1 MEQLAFIYKDSLFS
15 AAVLAFIIGGVILID
30 YLRST
35 LAHRR
40 NLRALNA
47 LSHSYAQ
54 VELAFEVQQLLQK
67 EQENPL
73 EVLGFKTWLFL
84 AKHYA
89 KHGNSEQAI
98 KIYLALLPKYQNERI
113 ALLESLAKA
122 YIDLGYVQKA
132 RDILTEVLRIDPR
145 NTHALHSMVQVYETM
160 CEPQKALETLE
171 CLDALGESGLLDNYH
186 YLQMQI
192 LMQEDLG
199 LKDQSRAIL
208 KLGREQH
215 KLYKSALKHLKT
227 YHKALFLQEI
237 AQVTEGRA
245 LVDLLWDMEEGE
257 IAPYLAELH
266 PSVLEV
272 FIAKGYARGR
282 CETLE
287 LEVFRTLHADYHLD
301 LNFSYQCM
309 ACKSVSP
316 FESYRCLVCAK
327 IGPKEV
333 VLSLDKRTSDHKAS
347 NLN

>member
-40 NLRALNA
+40 NLKALNA

-301 LNFSYQCM
+301 LNFSYKCM

>member
-15 AAVLAFIIGGVILID
+15 VAILAFIIGGVILID
-30 YLRST
+30 YFRST

-73 EVLGFKTWLFL
+73 EVLGFKTWMFL

-89 KHGNSEQAI
+89 KHGSSEQAI

-132 RDILTEVLRIDPR
+132 RDILTEVLHIDPR

-160 CEPQKALETLE
+160 CAPQKALQTLE

-199 LKDQSRAIL
+199 LKEQSKAIL
-208 KLGREQH
+208 KLGKEQS
-215 KLYKSALKHLKT
+215 KLYKSALKHLQTHHKT
-227 YHKALFLQEI
+227 LFLQEI
-237 AQVTEGRA
+237 AQTTEGA
-245 LVDLLWDMEEGE
+245 SLIDLLWDIKEAE
-257 IAPYLAELH
+257 IAPYLGELH

-272 FIAKGYARGR
+272 FIAKGYVKGR
-282 CETLE
+282 CQTLE
-287 LEVFRTLHADYHLD
+287 LEVFRTLHTDYHLN
-301 LNFSYQCM
+301 LNFSYQCL

-316 FESYRCLVCAK
+316 FESCRCLVCAK

-333 VLSLDKRTSDHKAS
+333 VLSLDKHPSDRSS